1 MELIEKKENQIK
13 FSIETSENLANAIRR
28 YVNRIPILAIK
39 ELEISKN
46 DSPLYDEAI
55 AHRMGLIPLVNSKN
69 YKKKLPKL
77 QLNIKREGMV
87 YAEDMVGEVQAAYG
101 RIPITLLEK
110 GGELKITADLGYGV
124 GEEHAKFIPGL
135 IFYRKINKLEIDKN
149 CPSHIAE
156 FCPKGVLASE
166 NNKLVAVNE
175 INCDACGACLEA
187 CEKEGKPEA
196 IKIIPTTKLLMTVE
210 SFGQIKSEDIFLR
223 AVKILKEDLSNLSK
237 KIK

>member
-1 MELIEKKENQIK
+1 MEIIEKKEDKIK
-13 FSIETSENLANAIRR
+13 FSVETSENLANAIRR
-28 YVNRIPILAIK
+28 YVNRIPILAIE

-55 AHRMGLIPLVNSKN
+55 AHRMGLIPLINAKN

-77 QLNIKREGMV
+77 QLNVKREGMV
-87 YAEDMVGEVQAAYG
+87 YAEDIVGEVMPAYG
-101 RIPITLLEK
+101 KIPITLLEK
-110 GGELKITADLGYGV
+110 AGELKITADLKYGV

-149 CPSHIAE
+149 CSGHIAE
-156 FCPKGVLASE
+156 FCPKAVLDAQ

-187 CEKEGKPEA
+187 CEKEGKPEG
-196 IKIIPTTKLLMTVE
+196 IKIIPTSNLLMTIE
-210 SFGQIKSEDIFLR
+210 SFGQIKPEEIFLR
-223 AVKILKEDLSNLSK
+223 AVKILKEDLSLLAK